1 MIIAAYQAPLLP
13 AGSLHALETIKEKLV
28 WCEANRVDLLCCPE
42 AILGGL
48 ADDAAAPR
56 DFALRFDNGQLA
68 AMLTPLISQ
77 SVTTVIGFTEA
88 TAEGAL
94 YNSAAVLEGGRIAGI
109 YRKRYPAIRS
119 SIYQPGQSSPI
130 FTVNGV
136 RLGILICND
145 SNFPDLASE
154 LTRAGAELLL
164 IPTNNA
170 LRPEIAADVL
180 ASARRVDVA
189 LAAANRIP
197 IIRADVAGTSG
208 DLLSLGSS
216 ALTDAHGATQIVL
229 RPLEE
234 GLLVR
239 SLAELR

>member
-1 MIIAAYQAPLLP
+1 MKIAAYQAPLLP
-13 AGSLHALETIKEKLV
+13 AGSLQGLDTIKEELR
-28 WCEANRVDLLCCPE
+28 WCEASGVDLLCCPE

-48 ADDAAAPR
+48 ADNDAAPR

-68 AMLTPLISQ
+68 DTLAPLASR

-88 TAEGAL
+88 TEEGDL
-94 YNSAAVLEGGRIAGI
+94 YNSAAVLERGQIAGI
-109 YRKRYPAIRS
+109 YRKRHPAIRH
-119 SIYQPGQSSPI
+119 SIYQPGKDSPI

-154 LTRAGAELLL
+154 LTRAGAELVL

-180 ASARRVDVA
+180 AATRRVDVA

-197 IIRADVAGTSG
+197 IIRADVVGRSAN
-208 DLLSLGSS
+208 LLSLGSS
-216 ALTDAHGATQIVL
+216 ALTDARGATQIVL

-234 GLLVR
+234 GLLIR
-239 SLAELR
+239 SLAELH